1 VTKAIGVQFRSGI
14 KIYDFKQKDLEIKIH
29 NQVLVETAY
38 GEEIGT
44 VRYVG
49 KKVKETKDT
58 PLKDIQKVLTE
69 KDIDRLER
77 LKNDHLGYA
86 DVFKKKAEEHKLP
99 MKLVDLEFSLDGEK
113 VTFYFTADS
122 RVDFRSL
129 VRDMSRQLKKTVLF
143 RQMGQ
148 RDEARVLDG
157 FGPCGRPICCK
168 SFLMNLENISMDMV
182 REQYEGTRNA
192 SKVSGVCGKLMCCLA
207 YEKSKKKPA
216 RLSEKD
222 SQAKEKK

>member
-1 VTKAIGVQFRSGI
+1 MTKTTGIQFRSGI
-14 KIYDFKQKDLEIKIH
+14 KIFDFKQKDLDVKIH
-29 NQVLVETAY
+29 DQVLVETAY
-38 GEEIGT
+38 GEEVGT
-44 VRYVG
+44 VRYVD
-49 KKVKETKDT
+49 KKVKETKTT
-58 PLKDIQKVLTE
+58 PLKDIKKVLTA
-69 KDIDRLER
+69 KDIERLEG

-86 DVFKKKAEEHKLP
+86 DIFRKKAEEYKLP
-99 MKLVDLEFSLDGEK
+99 MKFVNFEFSLDAEK

-122 RVDFRSL
+122 RVDFRNL
-129 VRDMSRQLKKTVLF
+129 VRDMSRQIKKTVLL

-168 SFLMNLENISMDMV
+168 SFLMKLENISMDMV

-207 YEKSKKKPA
+207 YEKG
-216 RLSEKD
+216 
-222 SQAKEKK
+222 KEKKTAGKEAK